1 MEFPYIKRKKF
12 FLKKNSN
19 MLKKKNYFKFH
30 VNKTKMKF
38 FFAIILNFIF
48 NINHIKTRKYF
59 KKWIFILIF
68 DVFQIKFK

>member
-30 VNKTKMKF
+30 VNK
-38 FFAIILNFIF
+38 IILNFIF

>member
-19 MLKKKNYFKFH
+19 MLKKKNYF
-30 VNKTKMKF
+30 N
-38 FFAIILNFIF
+38 F